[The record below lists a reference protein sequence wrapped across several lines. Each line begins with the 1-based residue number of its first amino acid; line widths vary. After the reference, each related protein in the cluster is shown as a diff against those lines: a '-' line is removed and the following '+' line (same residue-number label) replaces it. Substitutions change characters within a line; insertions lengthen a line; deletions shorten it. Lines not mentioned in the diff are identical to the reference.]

1 MEILDD
7 LKKINAKRVFIQYPE
22 GLKLKIQEICKRF
35 EKEGFE
41 AVICCEPCYGAC
53 DIRDEEA
60 KRLGCDVILNIG
72 HSDFGVESK
81 IPVVYWDYFYDVNP
95 IPILKK
101 EIEKLKRFK
110 KIGVITSLQFV
121 KSLEKVEDFLKK
133 NNKEVYIHKS
143 LKYPGQVL
151 GCNVNA
157 AKRIENKV
165 DCFLYVGA
173 GKFHPLGVSI
183 RTEKPVFT
191 LDLEKK
197 QIYDLENEKIKW
209 LKKKAWHDSKLN
221 DAKTV
226 GIIVCWKGGQNRID
240 EAEKLKKGL
249 EKKGKEVYILA
260 FDNFSKEKIEG
271 LELDCLVNMACPR
284 LDDDLIF

>member
-1 MEILDD
+1 MEIIND
-7 LKKINAKRVFIQYPE
+7 LKKINAKRIFVQYPE

-41 AVICCEPCYGAC
+41 VVISCEPCYGAC
-53 DIRDEEA
+53 DVRDEEA

-72 HSDFGVESK
+72 HSNFGVESK
-81 IPVVYWDYFYDVNP
+81 IPVVYWDYFYDLDP
-95 IPILKK
+95 ISILGKEIDKLKK
-101 EIEKLKRFK
+101 FK
-110 KIGVITSLQFV
+110 KIGVVTSVQFV

-143 LKYPGQVL
+143 LKYPGQIL
-151 GCNVNA
+151 GCNIDA
-157 AKRIENKV
+157 AKKIENKV

-173 GKFHPLGVSI
+173 GKFHPLGVAI

-191 LDLEKK
+191 LDFEKK
-197 QIYDLENEKIKW
+197 QIYNLDEEKMKW
-209 LKKKAWHDSKLN
+209 LKKKAWHDSELN
-221 DAKTV
+221 DAKRV
-226 GIIVCWKGGQNRID
+226 GIIICWKKGQNRID

-260 FDNFSKEKIEG
+260 FDNFSTDKIEG
-271 LELDCLVNMACPR
+271 LKFDCLVNMACPR
-284 LDDDLIF
+284 LDDEIIF